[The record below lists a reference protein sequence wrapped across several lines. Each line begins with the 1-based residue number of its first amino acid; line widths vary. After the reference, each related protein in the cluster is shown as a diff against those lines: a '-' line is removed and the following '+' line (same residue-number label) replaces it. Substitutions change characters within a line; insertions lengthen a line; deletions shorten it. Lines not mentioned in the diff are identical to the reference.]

1 MYSTIQGTRRKL
13 KDDMYD
19 EITVDSVI
27 TATDDDVI
35 AWINAV
41 TQRTTDFTETELTT
55 TAKGVRLASDCYCAY
70 RIMSEMLEGVG
81 YDVRSLA
88 KVRYEEAKE
97 AISMWCLVNGITPAF
112 DIVPADG
119 GVVSAEVVEYAYAVG
134 SDEVCIG

>member
-1 MYSTIQGTRRKL
+1 MYCTISGTRRKL

-19 EITVDSVI
+19 ETTTDSKI
-27 TATDDDVI
+27 SATDDDVI
-35 AWINAV
+35 SWINIV

-55 TAKGVRLASDCYCAY
+55 TAKGARLASDCYCAY

-88 KVRYEEAKE
+88 KIRYEEAKE

-112 DIVPADG
+112 DLVPADG
-119 GVVSAEVVEYAYAVG
+119 GVVSPEVVEYAYAVG